1 MTLHLLSNVLIN
13 VIPYVVHKIAEKKTR
28 NNLFFSLYL
37 SFESFSWLFI
47 RKYIYSIKI
56 IYILLHGIHQAKC
69 VVKMSVQ
76 RLLYQKFKTLEIV
89 FPGLRLLVLG
99 NGFIDHVVKL
109 HMHWYI
115 IQLQSFPSSRNM
127 LQFHKIYH
135 LILFFSWI

>member
-37 SFESFSWLFI
+37 SFESFSWIFKEIYLFY
-47 RKYIYSIKI
+47 KNYLYSTPWYPPGKMCGWNVSAKASLSKI
-56 IYILLHGIHQAKC
+56 QNPKNRDHWVEAF
-69 VVKMSVQ
+69 SV
-76 RLLYQKFKTLEIV
+76 RE
-89 FPGLRLLVLG
+89 GL
-99 NGFIDHVVKL
+99 IDHVVKL
-109 HMHWYI
+109 YMHWYI